1 MVAKIILSLLKHV
14 DARVVTEAVE
24 TTVKCAKA
32 PVSDAIVQMGKSS
45 SSDLLHFT
53 GKSLRARLAPVIE
66 GYNSTKLATSRKFK
80 TSEAI
85 LDNWDDAFGFADKS
99 GVYRNAINRLNAS
112 GAIDDYILASQIL
125 RSGTSI
131 GANINEAN
139 YGQSKADFVSKMH
152 IALKETAET
161 EYWLKL
167 LTMSEYIT
175 EDMGKSLLND
185 CLEIKRILVASIN
198 TAKENKQ

>member
-1 MVAKIILSLLKHV
+1 MKENLL
-14 DARVVTEAVE
+14 
-24 TTVKCAKA
+24 
-32 PVSDAIVQMGKSS
+32 I
-45 SSDLLHFT
+45 
-53 GKSLRARLAPVIE
+53 
-66 GYNSTKLATSRKFK
+66 
-80 TSEAI
+80 
-85 LDNWDDAFGFADKS
+85 DKS
-99 GVYRNAINRLNAS
+99 IAFAS
-112 GAIDDYILASQIL
+112 RIIKLHQYLIKKKETVISKRIV

-139 YGQSKADFVSKMH
+139 YGQSKSDFISKMH

-175 EDMGKSLLND
+175 EEMGKSLLND

-198 TAKENKQ
+198 TAKENVK